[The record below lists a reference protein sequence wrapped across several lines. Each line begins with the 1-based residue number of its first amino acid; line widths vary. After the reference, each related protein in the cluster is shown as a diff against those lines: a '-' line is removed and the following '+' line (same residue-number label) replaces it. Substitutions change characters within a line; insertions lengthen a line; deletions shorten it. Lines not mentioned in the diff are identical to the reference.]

1 MEREERKLKVISGE
15 SRLRNQKRTAA
26 GWLRCVC
33 VCFKNKCVFCV
44 VMECD

>member
-1 MEREERKLKVISGE
+1 MEREEGKLKVISGE

-33 VCFKNKCVFCV
+33 VLKTSVCSV
-44 VMECD
+44 